1 VDKVVLLRYGG
12 VEQEVSMAQRRQHG
26 GAFKTR
32 VVVEAIAGH
41 KTVNEIAGAY
51 EVHPSQVGK
60 WKAEALKRLPE
71 VLSDGRKGKADQ
83 GSETEARLYQQIGR
97 LTMEV
102 EYLKKKLGLCHS
114 GSVEG

>member
-1 VDKVVLLRYGG
+1 VWLWYGG
-12 VEQEVSMAQRRQHG
+12 VVQEVSMAQRRQHG

-51 EVHPSQVGK
+51 EVHPAQVAK
-60 WKAEALKRLPE
+60 WKADALARLPE
-71 VLSDGRKGKADQ
+71 VLSDGRKGKAVQD
-83 GSETEARLYQQIGR
+83 GETQARLYQEIGR

-102 EYLKKKLGLCHS
+102 EYLKKKLGLCRTS
-114 GSVEG
+114 SVEG